1 MTLILYEYTGS
12 YDTFTVP
19 SGVTEILVSLRGAA
33 GGDSWPDDLDAVGH
47 GGDGATVNGIEI
59 PVTPGEVL
67 RIYSGG
73 LGATAWAAI
82 GAALIALVG
91 TVIATRGS
99 TRGHQADLAAQLAEV
114 VMREQRE
121 WSDDLRESEQA
132 CRDQLDQMRVEL
144 ERMRGDLASTR
155 RELEDTR
162 RELEETRREVHGLRA
177 QLPGQVSPQGRIV

>member
-1 MTLILYEYTGS
+1 M
-12 YDTFTVP
+12 
-19 SGVTEILVSLRGAA
+19 
-33 GGDSWPDDLDAVGH
+33 
-47 GGDGATVNGIEI
+47 N
-59 PVTPGEVL
+59 
-67 RIYSGG
+67 
-73 LGATAWAAI
+73 ATAWALKMATTITAI

-91 TVIATRGS
+91 IVIATRGSPRGRGS

-177 QLPGQVSPQGRIV
+177 QLPGQVSPQRRIV

>member
-1 MTLILYEYTGS
+1 M
-12 YDTFTVP
+12 
-19 SGVTEILVSLRGAA
+19 
-33 GGDSWPDDLDAVGH
+33 
-47 GGDGATVNGIEI
+47 N
-59 PVTPGEVL
+59 
-67 RIYSGG
+67 
-73 LGATAWAAI
+73 ATAWALKMATTITAI

-91 TVIATRGS
+91 IVIATRGS

-114 VMREQRE
+114 VMREQR

-177 QLPGQVSPQGRIV
+177 QLPGQVSPQRRIV